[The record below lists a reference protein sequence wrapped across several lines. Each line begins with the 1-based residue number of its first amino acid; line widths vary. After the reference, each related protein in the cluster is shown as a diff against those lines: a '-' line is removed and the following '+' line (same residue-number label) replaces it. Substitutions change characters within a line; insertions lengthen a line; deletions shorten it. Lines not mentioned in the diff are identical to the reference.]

1 MPEGFLRRNGGIKLI
16 NIDIFDGGRIV
27 TYGTAVADSVLFE
40 KIHFNF
46 PAEWDGFAKTAVFTN
61 GETKISVVLNEN
73 GKLCTGENEC
83 CIPHEVIKAPAFT
96 VSVFGVSGDKRATT
110 QIAQVS
116 VKPSGYGEGATPAE
130 PTPTEYEQLV
140 AIADSAEQ
148 LAQSVRSDADSGA
161 FKGDK
166 GDKGDAFTYSDF
178 TAEQLAA
185 LKGEKGDKGEQGNKG
200 DKGDTGAVGAKGD
213 KGDKGDPG
221 KDAVTD
227 RAYSPT
233 SENAQSGKAVAEA
246 LKAERTYAN
255 NSFSGALRGSASG
268 EAVRLTDVSPLEH
281 TLTVKLKSKNLLPFP
296 YFHSSMLQAGI
307 TYTVNSDGTITA
319 NGTATGRSEF
329 VLSANKSDWASGNY
343 VLSGCPSGGSADTYS
358 LQTINGFSDTGSGLQ
373 KNDTAEF
380 ARISI
385 IIKKGTTV
393 SNLVFKPQLELGT
406 TPTAYTPY
414 ISDLTSVNVTRYGK
428 NLTTPQQVYK
438 GATAYSEEIFEN
450 KNCVRFSSGV
460 TIKNSPIAFK
470 PNTQYTVSFDVKTV
484 LRSGQTTS
492 GADAV
497 FCFFYN
503 DGTSSKIDNVY
514 TVTGW
519 THKTLT
525 SISGKSII
533 SVGVPST
540 EYRSYS
546 YVDINSFQLEES
558 STVTLCEPYQ
568 AQKYIPSADGTVS
581 GVKSLY
587 PITTLMTDTAG
598 VAVNAEYNKDINKV
612 ISELYALVNG

>member
-73 GKLCTGENEC
+73 GNLCTGENEC

-140 AIADSAEQ
+140 AIANSAEQ

-161 FKGDK
+161 F
-166 GDKGDAFTYSDF
+166 
-178 TAEQLAA
+178 
-185 LKGEKGDKGEQGNKG
+185 KGDKGEQGNKG

-268 EAVRLTDVSPLEH
+268 EAVRLTDVSPIEH
-281 TLTVKLKSKNLLPFP
+281 EIKIKLTAESNHSDFSGVTLKRYGKNLLPYP
-296 YFHSSMLQAGI
+296 YKNTNIDYTFNGI
-307 TYTVNSDGTITA
+307 NYKVKSDGTVVL
-319 NGTATGRSEF
+319 NGTANEQSYFILAGL
-329 VLSANKSDWASGNY
+329 VLNKGVY
-343 VLSGCPSGGSADTYS
+343 YLSGCPSGGQGSTYS
-358 LQTINGFSDTGSGLQ
+358 IYFQYDNFSYYKADYGSGVKIDINEK
-373 KNDTAEF
+373 KNCAVAITIGKNTA
-380 ARISI
+380 
-385 IIKKGTTV
+385 V
-393 SNLVFKPQLELGT
+393 SNLIFKPMLEVGSKLT
-406 TPTAYTPY
+406 DFEERRTAVAYTP
-414 ISDLTSVNVTRYGK
+414 
-428 NLTTPQQVYK
+428 
-438 GATAYSEEIFEN
+438 
-450 KNCVRFSSGV
+450 
-460 TIKNSPIAFK
+460 
-470 PNTQYTVSFDVKTV
+470 
-484 LRSGQTTS
+484 
-492 GADAV
+492 AV
-497 FCFFYN
+497 
-503 DGTSSKIDNVY
+503 DG
-514 TVTGW
+514 TVTGV
-519 THKTLT
+519 T
-525 SISGKSII
+525 SISPDMTFLSDTDGII
-533 SVGVPST
+533 
-540 EYRSYS
+540 
-546 YVDINSFQLEES
+546 I
-558 STVTLCEPYQ
+558 
-568 AQKYIPSADGTVS
+568 
-581 GVKSLY
+581 
-587 PITTLMTDTAG
+587 
-598 VAVNAEYNKDINKV
+598 NAEYNKDLNKA
-612 ISELYALVNG
+612 ISELYALVGNN

>member
-140 AIADSAEQ
+140 AIANSAEQ

-161 FKGDK
+161 F
-166 GDKGDAFTYSDF
+166 
-178 TAEQLAA
+178 
-185 LKGEKGDKGEQGNKG
+185 KGDKGEQGNKG

-268 EAVRLTDVSPLEH
+268 EAVRLSDIAPNEH
-281 TLTVKLKSKNLLPFP
+281 TLGVEVSGRNLFDKDNANIIIGYPDAENVINGASSTRSVYIPCAPNATYTVSKTLTARFAVAFTDDIPSIGVAVTGRVQNNTASSITTTSGINSRYIVVWLYHVDLDTTTIKINEVLTTLQIELGSTATSYTPYITDFSGVTLKRYGKNLLPYP
-296 YFHSSMLQAGI
+296 YKNTNIDYTFNGI
-307 TYTVNSDGTITA
+307 NYKVKSDGTVVL
-319 NGTATGRSEF
+319 NGTANEQSYFILAGL
-329 VLSANKSDWASGNY
+329 VLNKGVY
-343 VLSGCPSGGSADTYS
+343 YLSGCPSGGQGSTYS
-358 LQTINGFSDTGSGLQ
+358 IYFQYDNFSYYKADYGSGVKIDINEK
-373 KNDTAEF
+373 KNCAVAINIGKNTA
-380 ARISI
+380 
-385 IIKKGTTV
+385 V
-393 SNLVFKPQLELGT
+393 SNLIFKPMLEVGSKLT
-406 TPTAYTPY
+406 DFEERRTAVAYTP
-414 ISDLTSVNVTRYGK
+414 
-428 NLTTPQQVYK
+428 
-438 GATAYSEEIFEN
+438 
-450 KNCVRFSSGV
+450 
-460 TIKNSPIAFK
+460 
-470 PNTQYTVSFDVKTV
+470 
-484 LRSGQTTS
+484 
-492 GADAV
+492 AV
-497 FCFFYN
+497 
-503 DGTSSKIDNVY
+503 DG
-514 TVTGW
+514 TVTGV
-519 THKTLT
+519 T
-525 SISGKSII
+525 SISPDMTFLSDTDGII
-533 SVGVPST
+533 
-540 EYRSYS
+540 
-546 YVDINSFQLEES
+546 I
-558 STVTLCEPYQ
+558 
-568 AQKYIPSADGTVS
+568 
-581 GVKSLY
+581 
-587 PITTLMTDTAG
+587 
-598 VAVNAEYNKDINKV
+598 NAEYNKDLNKA
-612 ISELYALVNG
+612 ISELYALVGNN

>member
-1 MPEGFLRRNGGIKLI
+1 MI

-140 AIADSAEQ
+140 AIANSAEQ

-161 FKGDK
+161 F
-166 GDKGDAFTYSDF
+166 
-178 TAEQLAA
+178 
-185 LKGEKGDKGEQGNKG
+185 KGDKGEQGNKG

-255 NSFSGALRGSASG
+255 NSFSGALHGSASG
-268 EAVRLTDVSPLEH
+268 EAVRLSDITPNEH
-281 TLTVKLKSKNLLPFP
+281 TLGVKVSGKNLFDKDNANIIIGYPDAENVINGA
-296 YFHSSMLQAGI
+296 SSTRSVYIPCVPNA
-307 TYTVNSDGTITA
+307 TYTVSKTLTARFAVAFTDDIPSIGVTVTGRVQNNTASSITTTSGINSRYIVIWLYHVDLDTTTIKINEVLATMQIEL
-319 NGTATGRSEF
+319 GSTATS
-329 VLSANKSDWASGNY
+329 
-343 VLSGCPSGGSADTYS
+343 
-358 LQTINGFSDTGSGLQ
+358 
-373 KNDTAEF
+373 
-380 ARISI
+380 
-385 IIKKGTTV
+385 
-393 SNLVFKPQLELGT
+393 
-406 TPTAYTPY
+406 YTPY
-414 ISDLTSVNVTRYGK
+414 ITDFSGVTLKRYGK
-428 NLTTPQQVYK
+428 NLLPYPYNNTTK
-438 GATAYSEEIFEN
+438 TTNGITFTDNGDGS
-450 KNCVRFSSGV
+450 V
-460 TIKNSPIAFK
+460 TISGTASDNAYFYLQRNADYGTQQINAIDKNSA
-470 PNTQYTVSFDVKTV
+470 NNGVYTASSRIYYNAVNKTV
-484 LRSGQTTS
+484 TININPGTTLNETVYPQVELGVKATDYEAYLPPTEYTPS
-492 GADAV
+492 S
-497 FCFFYN
+497 
-503 DGTSSKIDNVY
+503 DG
-514 TVTGW
+514 TVTGV
-519 THKTLT
+519 LAD
-525 SISGKSII
+525 S
-533 SVGVPST
+533 
-540 EYRSYS
+540 E
-546 YVDINSFQLEES
+546 DI
-558 STVTLCEPYQ
+558 
-568 AQKYIPSADGTVS
+568 
-581 GVKSLY
+581 
-587 PITTLMTDTAG
+587 TLMTDTAG

>member
-140 AIADSAEQ
+140 AIANSAEQ

-161 FKGDK
+161 F
-166 GDKGDAFTYSDF
+166 
-178 TAEQLAA
+178 
-185 LKGEKGDKGEQGNKG
+185 KGDKGEQGNKG

-255 NSFSGALRGSASG
+255 NSFSGALHGSASG

-358 LQTINGFSDTGSGLQ
+358 RQTINGFSDTGSGLQ

-438 GATAYSEEIFEN
+438 GALEYSEEIFEN
-450 KNCVRFSSGV
+450 KNCVRFTSAI
-460 TIKNSPIAFK
+460 TIKNSPNAFK
-470 PNTQYTVSFDVKTV
+470 PKTQYTVSFDVKTV

-497 FCFFYN
+497 FCFFYDDDTLSTIYN
-503 DGTSSKIDNVY
+503 TYTQPDWEHKVFTS
-514 TVTGW
+514 TVD
-519 THKTLT
+519 KTVVAVGLT
-525 SISGKSII
+525 SR
-533 SVGVPST
+533 

>member
-140 AIADSAEQ
+140 AIANSAEQ

-161 FKGDK
+161 F
-166 GDKGDAFTYSDF
+166 
-178 TAEQLAA
+178 
-185 LKGEKGDKGEQGNKG
+185 KGDKGEQGNKG

-268 EAVRLTDVSPLEH
+268 EAVRLTDVSPIEH
-281 TLTVKLKSKNLLPFP
+281 EIKIKLTAESNHSDFSGVTLKRYGKNLLPYP
-296 YFHSSMLQAGI
+296 YRNTNIDYTFNGI
-307 TYTVNSDGTITA
+307 NYKVKSDGTVVL
-319 NGTATGRSEF
+319 NGTANEQSYF
-329 VLSANKSDWASGNY
+329 VLAGLVLNKGVY
-343 VLSGCPSGGSADTYS
+343 YLSGCPSGGEGSTYS
-358 LQTINGFSDTGSGLQ
+358 IYFQYDNFSYYKADYGSGVKIDINEK
-373 KNDTAEF
+373 KNCAVV
-380 ARISI
+380 INI
-385 IIKKGTTV
+385 GKNTTV
-393 SNLVFKPQLELGT
+393 SNLIFKPMLEVGSKLT
-406 TPTAYTPY
+406 DFEERRTAVAYTP
-414 ISDLTSVNVTRYGK
+414 
-428 NLTTPQQVYK
+428 
-438 GATAYSEEIFEN
+438 
-450 KNCVRFSSGV
+450 
-460 TIKNSPIAFK
+460 
-470 PNTQYTVSFDVKTV
+470 
-484 LRSGQTTS
+484 
-492 GADAV
+492 AV
-497 FCFFYN
+497 
-503 DGTSSKIDNVY
+503 DG
-514 TVTGW
+514 TVTGV
-519 THKTLT
+519 T
-525 SISGKSII
+525 SISPDMTFLSDTDGII
-533 SVGVPST
+533 
-540 EYRSYS
+540 
-546 YVDINSFQLEES
+546 I
-558 STVTLCEPYQ
+558 
-568 AQKYIPSADGTVS
+568 
-581 GVKSLY
+581 
-587 PITTLMTDTAG
+587 
-598 VAVNAEYNKDINKV
+598 NAEYNKDLNKA
-612 ISELYALVNG
+612 ISELYALVGNN

>member
-140 AIADSAEQ
+140 AIANSAEQ

-161 FKGDK
+161 F
-166 GDKGDAFTYSDF
+166 
-178 TAEQLAA
+178 
-185 LKGEKGDKGEQGNKG
+185 KGDKGEQGNKG

-255 NSFSGALRGSASG
+255 NSFSGALYGSASG
-268 EAVRLTDVSPLEH
+268 EAVRLTDVSPIEH
-281 TLTVKLKSKNLLPFP
+281 EIKIKLTAESNHSDFSSVTLKRYGKNLLPYP
-296 YFHSSMLQAGI
+296 YKNTNIDYTFNGI
-307 TYTVNSDGTITA
+307 NYKVKSDGTVVL
-319 NGTATGRSEF
+319 NGTANEQSYFILAGL
-329 VLSANKSDWASGNY
+329 VLNKGVY
-343 VLSGCPSGGSADTYS
+343 YLSGCPSGGQGSTYS
-358 LQTINGFSDTGSGLQ
+358 IYFQYDNFSYYKADYGSGVKIDINEK
-373 KNDTAEF
+373 KNCAV
-380 ARISI
+380 AINI
-385 IIKKGTTV
+385 GKNTTV
-393 SNLVFKPQLELGT
+393 SNLIFKPMLEVGSKLT
-406 TPTAYTPY
+406 DFEERRTAVAYTP
-414 ISDLTSVNVTRYGK
+414 
-428 NLTTPQQVYK
+428 
-438 GATAYSEEIFEN
+438 
-450 KNCVRFSSGV
+450 
-460 TIKNSPIAFK
+460 
-470 PNTQYTVSFDVKTV
+470 
-484 LRSGQTTS
+484 
-492 GADAV
+492 AV
-497 FCFFYN
+497 
-503 DGTSSKIDNVY
+503 DG
-514 TVTGW
+514 TVTGV
-519 THKTLT
+519 T
-525 SISGKSII
+525 SISPDMTFLSDTDGII
-533 SVGVPST
+533 
-540 EYRSYS
+540 
-546 YVDINSFQLEES
+546 I
-558 STVTLCEPYQ
+558 
-568 AQKYIPSADGTVS
+568 
-581 GVKSLY
+581 
-587 PITTLMTDTAG
+587 
-598 VAVNAEYNKDINKV
+598 NAEYNKDLNKA
-612 ISELYALVNG
+612 ISELYALVGNN

>member
-1 MPEGFLRRNGGIKLI
+1 MI

-140 AIADSAEQ
+140 AIANSAEQ

-161 FKGDK
+161 F
-166 GDKGDAFTYSDF
+166 
-178 TAEQLAA
+178 
-185 LKGEKGDKGEQGNKG
+185 KGDKGEQGNKG

-255 NSFSGALRGSASG
+255 NSFSGALHGSASG
-268 EAVRLTDVSPLEH
+268 EAVRLTDVSPIEH
-281 TLTVKLKSKNLLPFP
+281 EIKIKLTAESNHSDFSGVTLKRYGKNLLPYP
-296 YFHSSMLQAGI
+296 YKNTNIDYTFNGI
-307 TYTVNSDGTITA
+307 NYKVKSDGTVVL
-319 NGTATGRSEF
+319 NGTANEQSYFILAGL
-329 VLSANKSDWASGNY
+329 VLNKGVY
-343 VLSGCPSGGSADTYS
+343 YLSGCPSGGQGSTYS
-358 LQTINGFSDTGSGLQ
+358 IYFQYDNFSYYKADYGSGVKIDINEK
-373 KNDTAEF
+373 KNCAVAITIGKNTA
-380 ARISI
+380 
-385 IIKKGTTV
+385 V
-393 SNLVFKPQLELGT
+393 SNLIFKPMLEVGSKLT
-406 TPTAYTPY
+406 DFEERRTAVAYTP
-414 ISDLTSVNVTRYGK
+414 
-428 NLTTPQQVYK
+428 
-438 GATAYSEEIFEN
+438 A
-450 KNCVRFSSGV
+450 
-460 TIKNSPIAFK
+460 
-470 PNTQYTVSFDVKTV
+470 
-484 LRSGQTTS
+484 
-492 GADAV
+492 
-497 FCFFYN
+497 
-503 DGTSSKIDNVY
+503 
-514 TVTGW
+514 
-519 THKTLT
+519 
-525 SISGKSII
+525 
-533 SVGVPST
+533 
-540 EYRSYS
+540 
-546 YVDINSFQLEES
+546 
-558 STVTLCEPYQ
+558 
-568 AQKYIPSADGTVS
+568 ADGTVT
-581 GVKSLY
+581 GVTSIS
-587 PITTLMTDTAG
+587 PDMTFLSDTDG
-598 VAVNAEYNKDINKV
+598 IIINAEYNKDLNKA
-612 ISELYALVNG
+612 ISELYALVGNN

>member
-140 AIADSAEQ
+140 AIANSAEQ

-161 FKGDK
+161 F
-166 GDKGDAFTYSDF
+166 
-178 TAEQLAA
+178 
-185 LKGEKGDKGEQGNKG
+185 KGDKGEQGNKG

-255 NSFSGALRGSASG
+255 NSFSGALHGSASG
-268 EAVRLTDVSPLEH
+268 EAVRLTDVSPIEH
-281 TLTVKLKSKNLLPFP
+281 EIKIKLTAESNYSDFSGVTLKRFGKNLLPYP
-296 YFHSSMLQAGI
+296 YKNTNIDYTFNGI
-307 TYTVNSDGTITA
+307 NYKVKSDGTVVL
-319 NGTATGRSEF
+319 NGTANEQSYFILAGL
-329 VLSANKSDWASGNY
+329 VLNKGVY
-343 VLSGCPSGGSADTYS
+343 YLSGCPSGGQGSTYS
-358 LQTINGFSDTGSGLQ
+358 IYFQYDNFSYYKADYGSGVKIDINEK
-373 KNDTAEF
+373 KNCAVAITIGKNTA
-380 ARISI
+380 
-385 IIKKGTTV
+385 V
-393 SNLVFKPQLELGT
+393 SNLIFKPMLEVGSKLT
-406 TPTAYTPY
+406 DFEERRTAVAYTP
-414 ISDLTSVNVTRYGK
+414 
-428 NLTTPQQVYK
+428 
-438 GATAYSEEIFEN
+438 
-450 KNCVRFSSGV
+450 
-460 TIKNSPIAFK
+460 
-470 PNTQYTVSFDVKTV
+470 
-484 LRSGQTTS
+484 
-492 GADAV
+492 AV
-497 FCFFYN
+497 
-503 DGTSSKIDNVY
+503 DG
-514 TVTGW
+514 TVTGV
-519 THKTLT
+519 T
-525 SISGKSII
+525 SISPDMTFLSDTEGII
-533 SVGVPST
+533 
-540 EYRSYS
+540 
-546 YVDINSFQLEES
+546 I
-558 STVTLCEPYQ
+558 
-568 AQKYIPSADGTVS
+568 
-581 GVKSLY
+581 
-587 PITTLMTDTAG
+587 
-598 VAVNAEYNKDINKV
+598 NAEYNKDLNKA
-612 ISELYALVNG
+612 ISELYALVGNN

>member
-140 AIADSAEQ
+140 AIANSAEQ

-161 FKGDK
+161 F
-166 GDKGDAFTYSDF
+166 
-178 TAEQLAA
+178 
-185 LKGEKGDKGEQGNKG
+185 KGDKGEQGNKG

-255 NSFSGALRGSASG
+255 NSFSGALHGSASG
-268 EAVRLTDVSPLEH
+268 EAVRLTDVSPIEH
-281 TLTVKLKSKNLLPFP
+281 EIKIKLTAESNHSDFSGVTLKRYGKNLLPYP
-296 YFHSSMLQAGI
+296 YKNTNIDYTFNGI
-307 TYTVNSDGTITA
+307 NYKVKSDGTVVL
-319 NGTATGRSEF
+319 NGTANEQSYFILAGL
-329 VLSANKSDWASGNY
+329 VLNKGVY
-343 VLSGCPSGGSADTYS
+343 YLSGCPSGGQGSTYS
-358 LQTINGFSDTGSGLQ
+358 IYFQYDNFSYYKADYGSGVKIDINEK
-373 KNDTAEF
+373 KNCAV
-380 ARISI
+380 AINI
-385 IIKKGTTV
+385 GKNTTV
-393 SNLVFKPQLELGT
+393 SNLIFKPMLEVGSKLT
-406 TPTAYTPY
+406 DFEERRTAVAYTP
-414 ISDLTSVNVTRYGK
+414 
-428 NLTTPQQVYK
+428 
-438 GATAYSEEIFEN
+438 
-450 KNCVRFSSGV
+450 
-460 TIKNSPIAFK
+460 
-470 PNTQYTVSFDVKTV
+470 
-484 LRSGQTTS
+484 
-492 GADAV
+492 AV
-497 FCFFYN
+497 
-503 DGTSSKIDNVY
+503 DG
-514 TVTGW
+514 TVTGV
-519 THKTLT
+519 T
-525 SISGKSII
+525 SISPDMTFLSDTDGII
-533 SVGVPST
+533 
-540 EYRSYS
+540 
-546 YVDINSFQLEES
+546 I
-558 STVTLCEPYQ
+558 
-568 AQKYIPSADGTVS
+568 
-581 GVKSLY
+581 
-587 PITTLMTDTAG
+587 
-598 VAVNAEYNKDINKV
+598 NAEYNKDLNKA
-612 ISELYALVNG
+612 ISELYALVGNN

>member
-140 AIADSAEQ
+140 AIANSAEQ

-161 FKGDK
+161 F
-166 GDKGDAFTYSDF
+166 
-178 TAEQLAA
+178 
-185 LKGEKGDKGEQGNKG
+185 KGDKGEQGNKG

-221 KDAVTD
+221 KDAVID

-255 NSFSGALRGSASG
+255 NSFSGALHGSVSG
-268 EAVRLTDVSPLEH
+268 EAVRLTDVSPIEH
-281 TLTVKLKSKNLLPFP
+281 EIKIKLTAESNHSDFSGVTLKRYGKNLLPYP
-296 YFHSSMLQAGI
+296 YKNTNIDYTFNGI
-307 TYTVNSDGTITA
+307 NYKVKSDGTVVL
-319 NGTATGRSEF
+319 NGTANEQSYFILAGL
-329 VLSANKSDWASGNY
+329 VLNKGVY
-343 VLSGCPSGGSADTYS
+343 YLSGCPSGGEGSTYS
-358 LQTINGFSDTGSGLQ
+358 IYFQYDNFSYYKADYGSGVKIDINEK
-373 KNDTAEF
+373 KNCAVAITIGKNTA
-380 ARISI
+380 
-385 IIKKGTTV
+385 V
-393 SNLVFKPQLELGT
+393 SNLIFKPMLEVGSKLT
-406 TPTAYTPY
+406 DFEERRTAVAYTP
-414 ISDLTSVNVTRYGK
+414 
-428 NLTTPQQVYK
+428 
-438 GATAYSEEIFEN
+438 
-450 KNCVRFSSGV
+450 
-460 TIKNSPIAFK
+460 
-470 PNTQYTVSFDVKTV
+470 
-484 LRSGQTTS
+484 
-492 GADAV
+492 AV
-497 FCFFYN
+497 
-503 DGTSSKIDNVY
+503 DG
-514 TVTGW
+514 TVTGV
-519 THKTLT
+519 T
-525 SISGKSII
+525 SISPDTTFLSDTDGII
-533 SVGVPST
+533 
-540 EYRSYS
+540 
-546 YVDINSFQLEES
+546 I
-558 STVTLCEPYQ
+558 
-568 AQKYIPSADGTVS
+568 
-581 GVKSLY
+581 
-587 PITTLMTDTAG
+587 
-598 VAVNAEYNKDINKV
+598 NAEYNRDLNKA
-612 ISELYALVNG
+612 ISELYALVGNN

>member
-140 AIADSAEQ
+140 AIANSAEQ

-161 FKGDK
+161 F
-166 GDKGDAFTYSDF
+166 
-178 TAEQLAA
+178 
-185 LKGEKGDKGEQGNKG
+185 KGDKGEQGNKG

-268 EAVRLTDVSPLEH
+268 EAVRLTDVSPIEH
-281 TLTVKLKSKNLLPFP
+281 EIKIKLTAESNHSDFSGVTLKRYGKNLLPYP
-296 YFHSSMLQAGI
+296 YKNTNIDYTFNGI
-307 TYTVNSDGTITA
+307 NYKVKSDGTVVL
-319 NGTATGRSEF
+319 NGTANEQSYFILAG
-329 VLSANKSDWASGNY
+329 LALNKGVY
-343 VLSGCPSGGSADTYS
+343 YLSGCPSGGQGSTYS
-358 LQTINGFSDTGSGLQ
+358 IYFQYDNFSYYKADYGSGVKIDINEK
-373 KNDTAEF
+373 KNCAV
-380 ARISI
+380 AINI
-385 IIKKGTTV
+385 GKNTTV
-393 SNLVFKPQLELGT
+393 SNLIFKPMLEVGGKLT
-406 TPTAYTPY
+406 DFEERRTAVAYTP
-414 ISDLTSVNVTRYGK
+414 
-428 NLTTPQQVYK
+428 
-438 GATAYSEEIFEN
+438 
-450 KNCVRFSSGV
+450 
-460 TIKNSPIAFK
+460 
-470 PNTQYTVSFDVKTV
+470 
-484 LRSGQTTS
+484 
-492 GADAV
+492 AV
-497 FCFFYN
+497 
-503 DGTSSKIDNVY
+503 DG
-514 TVTGW
+514 TVTGV
-519 THKTLT
+519 T
-525 SISGKSII
+525 SISPDMTFLSDTDGII
-533 SVGVPST
+533 
-540 EYRSYS
+540 
-546 YVDINSFQLEES
+546 I
-558 STVTLCEPYQ
+558 
-568 AQKYIPSADGTVS
+568 
-581 GVKSLY
+581 
-587 PITTLMTDTAG
+587 
-598 VAVNAEYNKDINKV
+598 NAEYNKDLNKA
-612 ISELYALVNG
+612 ISELYALVGNN

>member
-140 AIADSAEQ
+140 AIANSAEQ

-161 FKGDK
+161 F
-166 GDKGDAFTYSDF
+166 
-178 TAEQLAA
+178 
-185 LKGEKGDKGEQGNKG
+185 KGDKGEQGNKG

-268 EAVRLTDVSPLEH
+268 EAVRLTDVSPIEH
-281 TLTVKLKSKNLLPFP
+281 EIKIKLTAESNHSDFSGVTLKRYGKNLLPYP
-296 YFHSSMLQAGI
+296 YKNTNIDYTFNGI
-307 TYTVNSDGTITA
+307 NYKVKSDGTVVL
-319 NGTATGRSEF
+319 NGTANEQSYFILAGL
-329 VLSANKSDWASGNY
+329 VLNKGVY
-343 VLSGCPSGGSADTYS
+343 YLSGCPSGGEGSTYS
-358 LQTINGFSDTGSGLQ
+358 IYFQYDNFSYYKADYGSGVKIDINEK
-373 KNDTAEF
+373 KNCAVAITIGKNTA
-380 ARISI
+380 
-385 IIKKGTTV
+385 V
-393 SNLVFKPQLELGT
+393 SNLIFKPMLEVGSKLT
-406 TPTAYTPY
+406 DFEERRTAVAYTP
-414 ISDLTSVNVTRYGK
+414 
-428 NLTTPQQVYK
+428 
-438 GATAYSEEIFEN
+438 
-450 KNCVRFSSGV
+450 
-460 TIKNSPIAFK
+460 
-470 PNTQYTVSFDVKTV
+470 
-484 LRSGQTTS
+484 
-492 GADAV
+492 AV
-497 FCFFYN
+497 
-503 DGTSSKIDNVY
+503 DG
-514 TVTGW
+514 TVTGV
-519 THKTLT
+519 T
-525 SISGKSII
+525 SISPDMTFLSDTDGII
-533 SVGVPST
+533 
-540 EYRSYS
+540 
-546 YVDINSFQLEES
+546 I
-558 STVTLCEPYQ
+558 
-568 AQKYIPSADGTVS
+568 
-581 GVKSLY
+581 
-587 PITTLMTDTAG
+587 
-598 VAVNAEYNKDINKV
+598 NAEYNKDLNKA
-612 ISELYALVNG
+612 ISELYALVGNN

>member
-140 AIADSAEQ
+140 AIANSAEQ

-161 FKGDK
+161 F
-166 GDKGDAFTYSDF
+166 
-178 TAEQLAA
+178 
-185 LKGEKGDKGEQGNKG
+185 KGDKGEQGNKG

-268 EAVRLTDVSPLEH
+268 EAVRLTDVSPIEH
-281 TLTVKLKSKNLLPFP
+281 EIKIKLTAESNHSDFSGVTLKRYGKNLLPYP
-296 YFHSSMLQAGI
+296 YKNTNTDYTFNGI
-307 TYTVNSDGTITA
+307 NYKIKGDGTVVL
-319 NGTATGRSEF
+319 NGTANEQSYFILAGL
-329 VLSANKSDWASGNY
+329 VLNKGVY
-343 VLSGCPSGGSADTYS
+343 YLSGCPSGGEGSTYS
-358 LQTINGFSDTGSGLQ
+358 IYFQYDNFSYYKADYGSGVKIDINEK
-373 KNDTAEF
+373 KNCAV
-380 ARISI
+380 AINI
-385 IIKKGTTV
+385 GKNTTV
-393 SNLVFKPQLELGT
+393 SNLIFKPMLEVGGKLT
-406 TPTAYTPY
+406 DFEERRTAVAYTP
-414 ISDLTSVNVTRYGK
+414 
-428 NLTTPQQVYK
+428 
-438 GATAYSEEIFEN
+438 
-450 KNCVRFSSGV
+450 
-460 TIKNSPIAFK
+460 
-470 PNTQYTVSFDVKTV
+470 
-484 LRSGQTTS
+484 
-492 GADAV
+492 AV
-497 FCFFYN
+497 
-503 DGTSSKIDNVY
+503 DG
-514 TVTGW
+514 TVTGV
-519 THKTLT
+519 T
-525 SISGKSII
+525 SISPDMTFLSDTDGII
-533 SVGVPST
+533 
-540 EYRSYS
+540 
-546 YVDINSFQLEES
+546 I
-558 STVTLCEPYQ
+558 
-568 AQKYIPSADGTVS
+568 
-581 GVKSLY
+581 
-587 PITTLMTDTAG
+587 
-598 VAVNAEYNKDINKV
+598 NAEYNKDLNKA
-612 ISELYALVNG
+612 ISELYALVGNN

>member
-140 AIADSAEQ
+140 AIANSAEQ

-161 FKGDK
+161 F
-166 GDKGDAFTYSDF
+166 
-178 TAEQLAA
+178 
-185 LKGEKGDKGEQGNKG
+185 KGDKGEQGNKG

-255 NSFSGALRGSASG
+255 NSFSGALYGSASG
-268 EAVRLTDVSPLEH
+268 EAVRLTDVSPIEH
-281 TLTVKLKSKNLLPFP
+281 EIKIKLTAESNHSDFSGVTLKRYGKNLLPYP
-296 YFHSSMLQAGI
+296 YKNTNIDYTFNGI
-307 TYTVNSDGTITA
+307 NYKVKSDGTVVL
-319 NGTATGRSEF
+319 NGTANEQSYFILAGL
-329 VLSANKSDWASGNY
+329 VLNKGVY
-343 VLSGCPSGGSADTYS
+343 YLSGCPSGGEGSTYS
-358 LQTINGFSDTGSGLQ
+358 IYFQYDNFSYYKADYGSGVKIDINEK
-373 KNDTAEF
+373 KNCAVAINIGKNTA
-380 ARISI
+380 
-385 IIKKGTTV
+385 V
-393 SNLVFKPQLELGT
+393 SNLIFKPMLEVGSKLT
-406 TPTAYTPY
+406 DFEERRTAVAYTP
-414 ISDLTSVNVTRYGK
+414 
-428 NLTTPQQVYK
+428 
-438 GATAYSEEIFEN
+438 
-450 KNCVRFSSGV
+450 
-460 TIKNSPIAFK
+460 
-470 PNTQYTVSFDVKTV
+470 
-484 LRSGQTTS
+484 
-492 GADAV
+492 AV
-497 FCFFYN
+497 
-503 DGTSSKIDNVY
+503 DG
-514 TVTGW
+514 TVTGV
-519 THKTLT
+519 T
-525 SISGKSII
+525 SISPDMTFLSDTDGII
-533 SVGVPST
+533 
-540 EYRSYS
+540 
-546 YVDINSFQLEES
+546 I
-558 STVTLCEPYQ
+558 
-568 AQKYIPSADGTVS
+568 
-581 GVKSLY
+581 
-587 PITTLMTDTAG
+587 
-598 VAVNAEYNKDINKV
+598 NAEYNKDLNKA
-612 ISELYALVNG
+612 ISELYALVGNN

>member
-116 VKPSGYGEGATPAE
+116 VKPSGYGEGAAPAD

-140 AIADSAEQ
+140 AIANSAEQ

-161 FKGDK
+161 F
-166 GDKGDAFTYSDF
+166 
-178 TAEQLAA
+178 
-185 LKGEKGDKGEQGNKG
+185 KGDKGEQGNKG

-268 EAVRLTDVSPLEH
+268 EAVRLTDVSPIEH
-281 TLTVKLKSKNLLPFP
+281 EIKIKLTAESNHSDFSGVTLKRYGKNLLPYP
-296 YFHSSMLQAGI
+296 YKNTNIDYTFNGI
-307 TYTVNSDGTITA
+307 NYKVKSDGTVVL
-319 NGTATGRSEF
+319 NGTANEQSYFILAGL
-329 VLSANKSDWASGNY
+329 VLNKGVY
-343 VLSGCPSGGSADTYS
+343 YLSGCPSGGQGSTYS
-358 LQTINGFSDTGSGLQ
+358 IYFQYDNFSYYKADYGSGVKIDINEK
-373 KNDTAEF
+373 KNCAVAITIGKNTA
-380 ARISI
+380 
-385 IIKKGTTV
+385 V
-393 SNLVFKPQLELGT
+393 SNLIFKPMLEVGSKLT
-406 TPTAYTPY
+406 DFEERRTAVAYTP
-414 ISDLTSVNVTRYGK
+414 
-428 NLTTPQQVYK
+428 
-438 GATAYSEEIFEN
+438 
-450 KNCVRFSSGV
+450 
-460 TIKNSPIAFK
+460 
-470 PNTQYTVSFDVKTV
+470 
-484 LRSGQTTS
+484 
-492 GADAV
+492 AV
-497 FCFFYN
+497 
-503 DGTSSKIDNVY
+503 DG
-514 TVTGW
+514 TVTGV
-519 THKTLT
+519 T
-525 SISGKSII
+525 SISPDMTFLSDTDGII
-533 SVGVPST
+533 
-540 EYRSYS
+540 
-546 YVDINSFQLEES
+546 I
-558 STVTLCEPYQ
+558 
-568 AQKYIPSADGTVS
+568 
-581 GVKSLY
+581 
-587 PITTLMTDTAG
+587 
-598 VAVNAEYNKDINKV
+598 NAEYNKDLNKA
-612 ISELYALVNG
+612 ISELYALVGNN

>member
-140 AIADSAEQ
+140 AIANSAEQ

-161 FKGDK
+161 F
-166 GDKGDAFTYSDF
+166 
-178 TAEQLAA
+178 
-185 LKGEKGDKGEQGNKG
+185 KGDKGEQGNKG

-221 KDAVTD
+221 KDAVID

-438 GATAYSEEIFEN
+438 GALEYSEEIFEN
-450 KNCVRFSSGV
+450 KNCVRFTSAI
-460 TIKNSPIAFK
+460 TIKNSPNAFK
-470 PNTQYTVSFDVKTV
+470 PKTQYTVSFDVKTV

-497 FCFFYN
+497 FCFFYDDDTLSTIYN
-503 DGTSSKIDNVY
+503 TYTQPDWEHKVFTS
-514 TVTGW
+514 TVD
-519 THKTLT
+519 KTVVAVGLT
-525 SISGKSII
+525 SR
-533 SVGVPST
+533 

>member
-1 MPEGFLRRNGGIKLI
+1 MI

-140 AIADSAEQ
+140 AIANSAEQ

-166 GDKGDAFTYSDF
+166 G
-178 TAEQLAA
+178 
-185 LKGEKGDKGEQGNKG
+185 EQGNKG
-200 DKGDTGAVGAKGD
+200 EKGDTGAVGAKGD

-255 NSFSGALRGSASG
+255 NSFSGALHGSASG

-438 GATAYSEEIFEN
+438 GALEYSEEIFEN
-450 KNCVRFSSGV
+450 KNCVRFTSAI
-460 TIKNSPIAFK
+460 TIKNSPNAFK
-470 PNTQYTVSFDVKTV
+470 PKTQYTVSFDVKTV

-497 FCFFYN
+497 FCFFYDDDTLSTIYN
-503 DGTSSKIDNVY
+503 TYTQPDWEHKVFTS
-514 TVTGW
+514 TVD
-519 THKTLT
+519 KTVVAVGLT
-525 SISGKSII
+525 SR
-533 SVGVPST
+533 

>member
-1 MPEGFLRRNGGIKLI
+1 MI

-140 AIADSAEQ
+140 AIANSAEQ

-161 FKGDK
+161 FKGDKGDTGAK

-221 KDAVTD
+221 KDAITD

-233 SENAQSGKAVAEA
+233 SKNAQSGKAVAEA

-268 EAVRLTDVSPLEH
+268 EAVRLSDITPNEH
-281 TLTVKLKSKNLLPFP
+281 TLGVKVSGKNLFDKDNANIIIGYPDAENVINGA
-296 YFHSSMLQAGI
+296 SSTRSVYIPCAPNA
-307 TYTVNSDGTITA
+307 TYTVSKTLTARFAVAFTDDIPSNGVAVTGRVQNNTASSITTTSGINSKYIVVWLYHVDLDTTTIKINEVLATLQIEL
-319 NGTATGRSEF
+319 GSTATS
-329 VLSANKSDWASGNY
+329 
-343 VLSGCPSGGSADTYS
+343 
-358 LQTINGFSDTGSGLQ
+358 
-373 KNDTAEF
+373 
-380 ARISI
+380 
-385 IIKKGTTV
+385 
-393 SNLVFKPQLELGT
+393 
-406 TPTAYTPY
+406 YTPY
-414 ISDLTSVNVTRYGK
+414 ISD
-428 NLTTPQQVYK
+428 
-438 GATAYSEEIFEN
+438 F
-450 KNCVRFSSGV
+450 SGV
-460 TIKNSPIAFK
+460 TLKKCKKNLLEN
-470 PNTQYTVSFDVKTV
+470 PNIHAYNYSTDYKKYNSADEILLPAGTYSISASKNMPALQFWNKETKAYYTVDEVVSAYSANTYYKLYDGRGLGRASDAVDRMYFTLKKEALITLNSGKPEETSAQCQIEFGSTATDYETY
-484 LRSGQTTS
+484 SGQSYTP
-492 GADAV
+492 
-497 FCFFYN
+497 
-503 DGTSSKIDNVY
+503 DN
-514 TVTGW
+514 
-519 THKTLT
+519 
-525 SISGKSII
+525 
-533 SVGVPST
+533 
-540 EYRSYS
+540 
-546 YVDINSFQLEES
+546 N
-558 STVTLCEPYQ
+558 
-568 AQKYIPSADGTVS
+568 GTVND
-581 GVKSLY
+581 VISLY
-587 PITTLMTDTAG
+587 PITTIMTDTAG
-598 VAVNAEYNKDINKV
+598 VIINAEYNKDLNKA
-612 ISELYALVNG
+612 ILELYALVGNN

>member
-140 AIADSAEQ
+140 AIANSAEQ

-161 FKGDK
+161 F
-166 GDKGDAFTYSDF
+166 
-178 TAEQLAA
+178 
-185 LKGEKGDKGEQGNKG
+185 KGDKGEQGNKG

-221 KDAVTD
+221 KDAITD

-268 EAVRLTDVSPLEH
+268 EAVRLTDVSPIEH
-281 TLTVKLKSKNLLPFP
+281 EIKIKLTAESNHSDFSGVTLKRYGKNLLPYP
-296 YFHSSMLQAGI
+296 YKNTNIDYTFNGI
-307 TYTVNSDGTITA
+307 NYKVKSDGTVVL
-319 NGTATGRSEF
+319 NGTANEQSYFILAGL
-329 VLSANKSDWASGNY
+329 VLNKGVY
-343 VLSGCPSGGSADTYS
+343 YLSGCPSGGEGSTYS
-358 LQTINGFSDTGSGLQ
+358 IYFQYDNFSYYKADYGSGVKIDINEK
-373 KNDTAEF
+373 KNCAVAITIGKNTA
-380 ARISI
+380 
-385 IIKKGTTV
+385 V
-393 SNLVFKPQLELGT
+393 SNLIFKPMLEVGSKLT
-406 TPTAYTPY
+406 DFEERRTAVAYTP
-414 ISDLTSVNVTRYGK
+414 
-428 NLTTPQQVYK
+428 
-438 GATAYSEEIFEN
+438 
-450 KNCVRFSSGV
+450 
-460 TIKNSPIAFK
+460 
-470 PNTQYTVSFDVKTV
+470 
-484 LRSGQTTS
+484 
-492 GADAV
+492 AV
-497 FCFFYN
+497 
-503 DGTSSKIDNVY
+503 DG
-514 TVTGW
+514 TVTGV
-519 THKTLT
+519 T
-525 SISGKSII
+525 SISPDMTFLSDTDGVII
-533 SVGVPST
+533 
-540 EYRSYS
+540 
-546 YVDINSFQLEES
+546 
-558 STVTLCEPYQ
+558 
-568 AQKYIPSADGTVS
+568 
-581 GVKSLY
+581 
-587 PITTLMTDTAG
+587 
-598 VAVNAEYNKDINKV
+598 NAEYNKDLNKA
-612 ISELYALVNG
+612 ISELYALVGNN

>member
-1 MPEGFLRRNGGIKLI
+1 MSKIYLEGFHFQPRRDTAENWNKDNPILC
-16 NIDIFDGGRIV
+16 DG
-27 TYGTAVADSVLFE
+27 E
-40 KIHFNF
+40 
-46 PAEWDGFAKTAVFTN
+46 
-61 GETKISVVLNEN
+61 
-73 GKLCTGENEC
+73 
-83 CIPHEVIKAPAFT
+83 
-96 VSVFGVSGDKRATT
+96 FGVVTDSTDENWLKVGDG
-110 QIAQVS
+110 V
-116 VKPSGYGEGATPAE
+116 TPWK
-130 PTPTEYEQLV
+130 QL
-140 AIADSAEQ
+140 SFKK
-148 LAQSVRSDADSGA
+148 GP
-161 FKGDK
+161 KGDTGVK
-166 GDKGDAFTYSDF
+166 GDKGDAFAYSDF

-200 DKGDTGAVGAKGD
+200 DKGDTGAVGAKGE

-281 TLTVKLKSKNLLPFP
+281 TLGVKVSGKNLLPNPNVHAYNYSLDYKKYNNTDEIF
-296 YFHSSMLQAGI
+296 LTAG
-307 TYTVNSDGTITA
+307 
-319 NGTATGRSEF
+319 
-329 VLSANKSDWASGNY
+329 
-343 VLSGCPSGGSADTYS
+343 TYS
-358 LQTINGFSDTGSGLQ
+358 LSASANCPTLQFWNKETKQPYTVDEAVSAYSTNTYYKVYDGRALGRTADSVRNMWFTLKIDALITLNSGYSEATSQECQIEEGSVA
-373 KNDTAEF
+373 T
-380 ARISI
+380 S
-385 IIKKGTTV
+385 
-393 SNLVFKPQLELGT
+393 
-406 TPTAYTPY
+406 YTPY
-414 ISDLTSVNVTRYGK
+414 ISVTTVTVTRCGK

-438 GATAYSEEIFEN
+438 GAAAYSEEIFEN
-450 KNCVRFSSGV
+450 KNCVRFSSST
-460 TIKNSPIAFK
+460 TIKNSPVAFK

-492 GADAV
+492 GADVV

-503 DGTSSKIDNVY
+503 DGTSSTIGNIH

-533 SVGVPST
+533 SVGISSA

-558 STVTLCEPYQ
+558 STATAYEPYQ
-568 AQKYIPSADGTVS
+568 VQKYIPAPDGTVS
-581 GVKSLY
+581 SVKSLY
-587 PITTLMTDTAG
+587 PTTTLMTDTAG
-598 VAVNAEYNKDINKV
+598 VIINAEYNRDINKAFAELQQAI
-612 ISELYALVNG
+612 ISLGGNI

>member
-140 AIADSAEQ
+140 AIANSAEQ

-161 FKGDK
+161 F
-166 GDKGDAFTYSDF
+166 
-178 TAEQLAA
+178 
-185 LKGEKGDKGEQGNKG
+185 KGDKGEQGNKG

-268 EAVRLTDVSPLEH
+268 EAVRLTDVSPIEH
-281 TLTVKLKSKNLLPFP
+281 EIKIKLTAESNHSDFSGVTLKRYGKNLLPYP
-296 YFHSSMLQAGI
+296 YRNTNIDYTFNGI
-307 TYTVNSDGTITA
+307 NYKVKSDGTVVL
-319 NGTATGRSEF
+319 NGTANEQSYF
-329 VLSANKSDWASGNY
+329 VLAGLVLNKGVY
-343 VLSGCPSGGSADTYS
+343 YLSGCPSGGEGSTYS
-358 LQTINGFSDTGSGLQ
+358 IYFQYDNFSYYKADYGSGVKIDINEK
-373 KNDTAEF
+373 KNCAVV
-380 ARISI
+380 INI
-385 IIKKGTTV
+385 GKNTTV
-393 SNLVFKPQLELGT
+393 SNLIFKPMLEVGSKLT
-406 TPTAYTPY
+406 DFEERRTAVAYTP
-414 ISDLTSVNVTRYGK
+414 
-428 NLTTPQQVYK
+428 
-438 GATAYSEEIFEN
+438 
-450 KNCVRFSSGV
+450 
-460 TIKNSPIAFK
+460 
-470 PNTQYTVSFDVKTV
+470 
-484 LRSGQTTS
+484 
-492 GADAV
+492 AV
-497 FCFFYN
+497 
-503 DGTSSKIDNVY
+503 DG
-514 TVTGW
+514 TVTGV
-519 THKTLT
+519 T
-525 SISGKSII
+525 SISPDMTFLSDTDGII
-533 SVGVPST
+533 
-540 EYRSYS
+540 
-546 YVDINSFQLEES
+546 I
-558 STVTLCEPYQ
+558 
-568 AQKYIPSADGTVS
+568 
-581 GVKSLY
+581 
-587 PITTLMTDTAG
+587 
-598 VAVNAEYNKDINKV
+598 NAEYNKDLNKAFA
-612 ISELYALVNG
+612 ELQQAILSMGGNV

>member
-46 PAEWDGFAKTAVFTN
+46 PAEWDGFAKTAIFTN

-140 AIADSAEQ
+140 AIANSAEQ

-161 FKGDK
+161 F
-166 GDKGDAFTYSDF
+166 
-178 TAEQLAA
+178 
-185 LKGEKGDKGEQGNKG
+185 KGDKGEQGNKG

-246 LKAERTYAN
+246 IQTVTTDKQDKFASVSHPDPDGNVTLLTIDTPELNVYNSNHTSSIRMNDNGVQLTNVSGLAKLNVNQN
-255 NSFSGALRGSASG
+255 NIKCSNFSGAIPVLGVATPVAAADSSKNITELDLPYQAANKQYVEDTTNNVKSYVNNNFANALKGSASG

-281 TLTVKLKSKNLLPFP
+281 EIKIKL
-296 YFHSSMLQAGI
+296 
-307 TYTVNSDGTITA
+307 
-319 NGTATGRSEF
+319 
-329 VLSANKSDWASGNY
+329 
-343 VLSGCPSGGSADTYS
+343 
-358 LQTINGFSDTGSGLQ
+358 
-373 KNDTAEF
+373 TAE
-380 ARISI
+380 
-385 IIKKGTTV
+385 
-393 SNLVFKPQLELGT
+393 SN
-406 TPTAYTPY
+406 Y
-414 ISDLTSVNVTRYGK
+414 SDFSGVTLKRYGK
-428 NLTTPQQVYK
+428 NLLPYPYSDTTKTVN
-438 GATAYSEEIFEN
+438 GITFTDNGDGS
-450 KNCVRFSSGV
+450 V
-460 TIKNSPIAFK
+460 TISGTANDNAYFYLQRNADYGTQQINAIDKNSA
-470 PNTQYTVSFDVKTV
+470 NNGVYTASSRIYYNAVNKTV
-484 LRSGQTTS
+484 TININPGTTLNETVYPQVELGVKATDYEAYLPPTEYTPS
-492 GADAV
+492 S
-497 FCFFYN
+497 
-503 DGTSSKIDNVY
+503 DG
-514 TVTGW
+514 TVTGV
-519 THKTLT
+519 LAD
-525 SISGKSII
+525 S
-533 SVGVPST
+533 
-540 EYRSYS
+540 E
-546 YVDINSFQLEES
+546 DI
-558 STVTLCEPYQ
+558 
-568 AQKYIPSADGTVS
+568 
-581 GVKSLY
+581 
-587 PITTLMTDTAG
+587 TLMTDTAG
-598 VAVNAEYNKDINKV
+598 VAVNVEYNKDINKV

>member
-140 AIADSAEQ
+140 AIANSAEQ

-161 FKGDK
+161 F
-166 GDKGDAFTYSDF
+166 
-178 TAEQLAA
+178 
-185 LKGEKGDKGEQGNKG
+185 KGDKGEQGNKG

-268 EAVRLTDVSPLEH
+268 EAVRLTDVSPIEH
-281 TLTVKLKSKNLLPFP
+281 EIKIKLTAESNHSDFSGVTLKRYGKNLLPYP
-296 YFHSSMLQAGI
+296 YKNTNIDYTFNGI
-307 TYTVNSDGTITA
+307 NYKVKSDGTVVL
-319 NGTATGRSEF
+319 NGTANEQSYFILAGL
-329 VLSANKSDWASGNY
+329 VLNKGVY
-343 VLSGCPSGGSADTYS
+343 YLSGCPSGGQGSTYS
-358 LQTINGFSDTGSGLQ
+358 IYFQYDNFSYYKADYGSGVKIDINEK
-373 KNDTAEF
+373 KNCAV
-380 ARISI
+380 AINI
-385 IIKKGTTV
+385 GKNMTV
-393 SNLVFKPQLELGT
+393 SNLIFKPMLEVGSKLT
-406 TPTAYTPY
+406 DFEERRTAVAYTP
-414 ISDLTSVNVTRYGK
+414 
-428 NLTTPQQVYK
+428 
-438 GATAYSEEIFEN
+438 
-450 KNCVRFSSGV
+450 
-460 TIKNSPIAFK
+460 
-470 PNTQYTVSFDVKTV
+470 
-484 LRSGQTTS
+484 
-492 GADAV
+492 AV
-497 FCFFYN
+497 
-503 DGTSSKIDNVY
+503 DG
-514 TVTGW
+514 TVTGV
-519 THKTLT
+519 T
-525 SISGKSII
+525 SISPDMTFLSDTDGII
-533 SVGVPST
+533 
-540 EYRSYS
+540 
-546 YVDINSFQLEES
+546 I
-558 STVTLCEPYQ
+558 
-568 AQKYIPSADGTVS
+568 
-581 GVKSLY
+581 
-587 PITTLMTDTAG
+587 
-598 VAVNAEYNKDINKV
+598 NAEYNKDLNKA
-612 ISELYALVNG
+612 ISELYALVGNN

>member
-140 AIADSAEQ
+140 AIANSAEQ

-161 FKGDK
+161 F
-166 GDKGDAFTYSDF
+166 
-178 TAEQLAA
+178 
-185 LKGEKGDKGEQGNKG
+185 KGDKGEQGNKG

-406 TPTAYTPY
+406 TQTSYTPY
-414 ISDLTSVNVTRYGK
+414 ITD
-428 NLTTPQQVYK
+428 
-438 GATAYSEEIFEN
+438 F
-450 KNCVRFSSGV
+450 SGV
-460 TIKNSPIAFK
+460 TLKRYGRNLVDISDGNS
-470 PNTQYTVSFDVKTV
+470 
-484 LRSGQTTS
+484 TTS
-492 GADAV
+492 A
-497 FCFFYN
+497 
-503 DGTSSKIDNVY
+503 T
-514 TVTGW
+514 T
-519 THKTLT
+519 
-525 SISGKSII
+525 
-533 SVGVPST
+533 
-540 EYRSYS
+540 
-546 YVDINSFQLEES
+546 VDITESCPRGINIFGSAYLERSVNQPCRLRIDYVVDGETNYLFGEMMYSSGICTVEGTIPISATQVNLTFQKLINGEGDIYWKNIQLEIGDS
-558 STVTLCEPYQ
+558 ATDYRAFQ
-568 AQKYIPSADGTVS
+568 QQNYIANADGTVP
-581 GVKSLY
+581 GVTGISDD
-587 PITTLMTDTAG
+587 ITLITDTDG
-598 VAVNAEYNKDINKV
+598 VTVNAEYNKDINKV

>member
-140 AIADSAEQ
+140 AIANSAEQ

-161 FKGDK
+161 F
-166 GDKGDAFTYSDF
+166 
-178 TAEQLAA
+178 
-185 LKGEKGDKGEQGNKG
+185 KGDKGEQGNKG

-268 EAVRLTDVSPLEH
+268 EAVRLSDITPNEH
-281 TLTVKLKSKNLLPFP
+281 TLGVKVSGKNLFDKDNANIIIGYPDAENVINGA
-296 YFHSSMLQAGI
+296 SSTRSVYVPCVPNA
-307 TYTVNSDGTITA
+307 TYTVSKTLTARFAVAFTDDIPSIGVTVTGRVQNNTASSITTTSGINSRYIVVWLYHVDLDTTTIKINEVLATLQIEL
-319 NGTATGRSEF
+319 GSTATS
-329 VLSANKSDWASGNY
+329 
-343 VLSGCPSGGSADTYS
+343 
-358 LQTINGFSDTGSGLQ
+358 
-373 KNDTAEF
+373 
-380 ARISI
+380 
-385 IIKKGTTV
+385 
-393 SNLVFKPQLELGT
+393 
-406 TPTAYTPY
+406 YTPY
-414 ISDLTSVNVTRYGK
+414 ITDFSGVTLKRYGK
-428 NLTTPQQVYK
+428 NLLPYPYNNTTK
-438 GATAYSEEIFEN
+438 TTNGITFTDNGDGS
-450 KNCVRFSSGV
+450 V
-460 TIKNSPIAFK
+460 TISGTASDNAYFYLQRNADYGTQQINAIDKNSA
-470 PNTQYTVSFDVKTV
+470 NNGVYTASSRIYYNAVNKTV
-484 LRSGQTTS
+484 TININPGTTLNETVYPQVELGVKATDYEAYLPPTEYTPS
-492 GADAV
+492 S
-497 FCFFYN
+497 
-503 DGTSSKIDNVY
+503 DG
-514 TVTGW
+514 TVTG
-519 THKTLT
+519 
-525 SISGKSII
+525 
-533 SVGVPST
+533 V
-540 EYRSYS
+540 
-546 YVDINSFQLEES
+546 
-558 STVTLCEPYQ
+558 
-568 AQKYIPSADGTVS
+568 SADS
-581 GVKSLY
+581 ED
-587 PITTLMTDTAG
+587 ITLMTDTAG

>member
-140 AIADSAEQ
+140 AIANSAEQ

-161 FKGDK
+161 F
-166 GDKGDAFTYSDF
+166 
-178 TAEQLAA
+178 
-185 LKGEKGDKGEQGNKG
+185 KGDKGEQGNKG

-221 KDAVTD
+221 KDAITD

-268 EAVRLTDVSPLEH
+268 EAVRLTDVSPIEH
-281 TLTVKLKSKNLLPFP
+281 EIKIKLTAESNHSDFSGVTLKRYGKNLLPYP
-296 YFHSSMLQAGI
+296 YRNTNIDYTFNGI
-307 TYTVNSDGTITA
+307 NYKVKSDGTVVL
-319 NGTATGRSEF
+319 NGTANEQSYFILAGL
-329 VLSANKSDWASGNY
+329 VLNKGVY
-343 VLSGCPSGGSADTYS
+343 YLSGCPSGGQGSTYS
-358 LQTINGFSDTGSGLQ
+358 IYFQYDNFSYYKADYGSGVKIDINEK
-373 KNDTAEF
+373 KNCAVAITIGKNTA
-380 ARISI
+380 
-385 IIKKGTTV
+385 V
-393 SNLVFKPQLELGT
+393 NNLIFKPMLEVGSKLT
-406 TPTAYTPY
+406 DFEERRTAVAYTP
-414 ISDLTSVNVTRYGK
+414 
-428 NLTTPQQVYK
+428 
-438 GATAYSEEIFEN
+438 
-450 KNCVRFSSGV
+450 
-460 TIKNSPIAFK
+460 
-470 PNTQYTVSFDVKTV
+470 
-484 LRSGQTTS
+484 
-492 GADAV
+492 AV
-497 FCFFYN
+497 
-503 DGTSSKIDNVY
+503 DG
-514 TVTGW
+514 TVTGV
-519 THKTLT
+519 T
-525 SISGKSII
+525 SISPDMTFLSDTDGII
-533 SVGVPST
+533 
-540 EYRSYS
+540 
-546 YVDINSFQLEES
+546 I
-558 STVTLCEPYQ
+558 
-568 AQKYIPSADGTVS
+568 
-581 GVKSLY
+581 
-587 PITTLMTDTAG
+587 
-598 VAVNAEYNKDINKV
+598 NAEYNKDLNKA
-612 ISELYALVNG
+612 ISELYALVGNN

>member
-140 AIADSAEQ
+140 AIANSAEQ

-161 FKGDK
+161 F
-166 GDKGDAFTYSDF
+166 
-178 TAEQLAA
+178 
-185 LKGEKGDKGEQGNKG
+185 KGDKGEQGNKG

-268 EAVRLTDVSPLEH
+268 EAVRLTDVSPIEH
-281 TLTVKLKSKNLLPFP
+281 EIKIKLTAESNHSDFSGVTLKRYGKNLLPYP
-296 YFHSSMLQAGI
+296 YRNTNIDYTFNGI
-307 TYTVNSDGTITA
+307 NYKVKSDGTVVL
-319 NGTATGRSEF
+319 NGTANEQSYFILAGL
-329 VLSANKSDWASGNY
+329 VLNKGVY
-343 VLSGCPSGGSADTYS
+343 YLSGCPSGGEGSTYS
-358 LQTINGFSDTGSGLQ
+358 IYFQYDNFSYYKADYGSGVKIDINEK
-373 KNDTAEF
+373 KNCAV
-380 ARISI
+380 AINI
-385 IIKKGTTV
+385 GKNTTV
-393 SNLVFKPQLELGT
+393 SNLIFKPMLEVGSKLT
-406 TPTAYTPY
+406 DFEERRTAVAYTP
-414 ISDLTSVNVTRYGK
+414 
-428 NLTTPQQVYK
+428 
-438 GATAYSEEIFEN
+438 
-450 KNCVRFSSGV
+450 
-460 TIKNSPIAFK
+460 
-470 PNTQYTVSFDVKTV
+470 
-484 LRSGQTTS
+484 
-492 GADAV
+492 AV
-497 FCFFYN
+497 
-503 DGTSSKIDNVY
+503 DG
-514 TVTGW
+514 TVTGV
-519 THKTLT
+519 T
-525 SISGKSII
+525 SISPDMTFLSDTDGII
-533 SVGVPST
+533 
-540 EYRSYS
+540 
-546 YVDINSFQLEES
+546 I
-558 STVTLCEPYQ
+558 
-568 AQKYIPSADGTVS
+568 
-581 GVKSLY
+581 
-587 PITTLMTDTAG
+587 
-598 VAVNAEYNKDINKV
+598 NAEYNKDLNKA
-612 ISELYALVNG
+612 ISELYALVGNN

>member
-140 AIADSAEQ
+140 AIANSAEQ

-161 FKGDK
+161 F
-166 GDKGDAFTYSDF
+166 
-178 TAEQLAA
+178 
-185 LKGEKGDKGEQGNKG
+185 KGDKGEQGNKG

-221 KDAVTD
+221 KDAVID

-268 EAVRLTDVSPLEH
+268 EAVRLTDVSPIEH
-281 TLTVKLKSKNLLPFP
+281 EIKIKLTAESNHSDFSGVTLKRYGKNLLPYP
-296 YFHSSMLQAGI
+296 YKNTNIDYTFNGI
-307 TYTVNSDGTITA
+307 NYKVKSDGTVVL
-319 NGTATGRSEF
+319 NGTANEQSYFILAGL
-329 VLSANKSDWASGNY
+329 VLNKGVY
-343 VLSGCPSGGSADTYS
+343 YLSGCPSGGQGSTYS
-358 LQTINGFSDTGSGLQ
+358 IYFQYDNFSYYKADYGSGVKIDINEK
-373 KNDTAEF
+373 KNCAVAITIGKNTA
-380 ARISI
+380 
-385 IIKKGTTV
+385 V
-393 SNLVFKPQLELGT
+393 SNLIFKPMLEVGSKLT
-406 TPTAYTPY
+406 DFEERRTAVAYTP
-414 ISDLTSVNVTRYGK
+414 
-428 NLTTPQQVYK
+428 
-438 GATAYSEEIFEN
+438 A
-450 KNCVRFSSGV
+450 
-460 TIKNSPIAFK
+460 
-470 PNTQYTVSFDVKTV
+470 
-484 LRSGQTTS
+484 
-492 GADAV
+492 
-497 FCFFYN
+497 
-503 DGTSSKIDNVY
+503 
-514 TVTGW
+514 
-519 THKTLT
+519 
-525 SISGKSII
+525 
-533 SVGVPST
+533 
-540 EYRSYS
+540 
-546 YVDINSFQLEES
+546 
-558 STVTLCEPYQ
+558 
-568 AQKYIPSADGTVS
+568 ADGTVT
-581 GVKSLY
+581 GVTSIS
-587 PITTLMTDTAG
+587 PDMTFLSDTDG
-598 VAVNAEYNKDINKV
+598 IIINAEYNKDLNKA
-612 ISELYALVNG
+612 ISELYALVGNN

>member
-140 AIADSAEQ
+140 AIANSAEQ

-161 FKGDK
+161 F
-166 GDKGDAFTYSDF
+166 
-178 TAEQLAA
+178 
-185 LKGEKGDKGEQGNKG
+185 KGDKGEQGNKG

-255 NSFSGALRGSASG
+255 NSFSGALYGSASG
-268 EAVRLTDVSPLEH
+268 EAVRLTDVSPIEH
-281 TLTVKLKSKNLLPFP
+281 EIKIKLTAESNHSDFSSVTLKRYGKNLLPYP
-296 YFHSSMLQAGI
+296 YKNTNIDYTFNGI
-307 TYTVNSDGTITA
+307 NYKVKSDGTVVL
-319 NGTATGRSEF
+319 NGTANEQSYFILAGL
-329 VLSANKSDWASGNY
+329 VLNKGVY
-343 VLSGCPSGGSADTYS
+343 YLSGCPSGGQGSTYS
-358 LQTINGFSDTGSGLQ
+358 IYFQYDNFSYYKADYGSGVKIDINEK
-373 KNDTAEF
+373 KNCAVAINIGKNTA
-380 ARISI
+380 
-385 IIKKGTTV
+385 V
-393 SNLVFKPQLELGT
+393 SNLIFKPMLEVGSKLT
-406 TPTAYTPY
+406 DFEERRTAVAYTP
-414 ISDLTSVNVTRYGK
+414 
-428 NLTTPQQVYK
+428 
-438 GATAYSEEIFEN
+438 
-450 KNCVRFSSGV
+450 
-460 TIKNSPIAFK
+460 
-470 PNTQYTVSFDVKTV
+470 
-484 LRSGQTTS
+484 
-492 GADAV
+492 AV
-497 FCFFYN
+497 
-503 DGTSSKIDNVY
+503 DG
-514 TVTGW
+514 TVTGV
-519 THKTLT
+519 T
-525 SISGKSII
+525 SISPDMTFLSDTDGII
-533 SVGVPST
+533 
-540 EYRSYS
+540 
-546 YVDINSFQLEES
+546 I
-558 STVTLCEPYQ
+558 
-568 AQKYIPSADGTVS
+568 
-581 GVKSLY
+581 
-587 PITTLMTDTAG
+587 
-598 VAVNAEYNKDINKV
+598 NAEYNKDLNKA
-612 ISELYALVNG
+612 ISELYALVGNN

>member
-1 MPEGFLRRNGGIKLI
+1 MPEGFLRRNGGIKLT

-140 AIADSAEQ
+140 AIANSAEQ

-161 FKGDK
+161 F
-166 GDKGDAFTYSDF
+166 
-178 TAEQLAA
+178 
-185 LKGEKGDKGEQGNKG
+185 KGDKGEQGNKG

-255 NSFSGALRGSASG
+255 NSFSGALHGSASG
-268 EAVRLTDVSPLEH
+268 EAVRLTDVSPIEH
-281 TLTVKLKSKNLLPFP
+281 EIKIKLTAESNHSDFSGVTLKRYGKNLLPYP
-296 YFHSSMLQAGI
+296 YKNTNIDYTFNGI
-307 TYTVNSDGTITA
+307 NYKVKSDGTVVL
-319 NGTATGRSEF
+319 NGTANEQSYFILAGL
-329 VLSANKSDWASGNY
+329 VLNKGVY
-343 VLSGCPSGGSADTYS
+343 YLSGCPSGGQGSTYS
-358 LQTINGFSDTGSGLQ
+358 IYFQYDNFSYYKADYGSGVKIDINEK
-373 KNDTAEF
+373 KNCAVAITIGKNTA
-380 ARISI
+380 
-385 IIKKGTTV
+385 V
-393 SNLVFKPQLELGT
+393 SNLIFKPMLEVGSKLT
-406 TPTAYTPY
+406 DFEERRTAVAYTP
-414 ISDLTSVNVTRYGK
+414 
-428 NLTTPQQVYK
+428 
-438 GATAYSEEIFEN
+438 A
-450 KNCVRFSSGV
+450 
-460 TIKNSPIAFK
+460 
-470 PNTQYTVSFDVKTV
+470 
-484 LRSGQTTS
+484 
-492 GADAV
+492 
-497 FCFFYN
+497 
-503 DGTSSKIDNVY
+503 
-514 TVTGW
+514 
-519 THKTLT
+519 
-525 SISGKSII
+525 
-533 SVGVPST
+533 
-540 EYRSYS
+540 
-546 YVDINSFQLEES
+546 
-558 STVTLCEPYQ
+558 
-568 AQKYIPSADGTVS
+568 ADGTVT
-581 GVKSLY
+581 GVTSIS
-587 PITTLMTDTAG
+587 PDMTFLSDTDG
-598 VAVNAEYNKDINKV
+598 IIINAEYNKDLNKA
-612 ISELYALVNG
+612 ISELYALVGNN